1 MAKVMPFEGARVLV
15 TGGGSGF
22 GRLLACGAAQRGAS
36 EVVVWDLSAERAQAT
51 VDVIM
56 NHGCQAQAMVV
67 DVTDEAAVQAAA
79 GQTGAIDVLVNNA
92 GVVSGRALLDNS
104 ASSIER
110 TLQVNLHS
118 LFWVTRAFLGG
129 MIERNWG
136 CVVTVSSAAGLVGP
150 ARMTDYSASK
160 FGAFG
165 FNEALRNELRQ
176 QGSQV
181 RTLIV
186 APYYMS
192 TGMFDGVSTRFPMLL
207 PILRPTRVAAAALNA
222 IEAGRSV
229 LVLPW
234 FVNSLALLR
243 LMPVKMLDLMADFFG
258 INHGMDDFHG
268 RTGDRV

>member
-1 MAKVMPFEGARVLV
+1 MNKTLPFAGARVLV
-15 TGGGSGF
+15 TGGGSGL

-36 EVVVWDLSAERAQAT
+36 EVIVWDLSGDRAKAT
-51 VDVIM
+51 ADIIEG
-56 NHGCQAQAMVV
+56 HGCKASAMTV
-67 DVTDEAAVQAAA
+67 DVTDQAGVMAAA
-79 GQTGAIDVLVNNA
+79 EETGVIDVLINNA
-92 GVVSGRALLDNS
+92 GVVSGRALLENS
-104 ASSIER
+104 SASIER

-129 MIERNWG
+129 MIERDWG
-136 CVVTVSSAAGLVGP
+136 CVVTVASAAGLVGP

-192 TGMFDGVSTRFPMLL
+192 TGMFDGVTTRFAMLL
-207 PILRPTRVAAAALNA
+207 PILRPTKVAVSTLDA
-222 IEAGRSV
+222 IESGRSV

-234 FVNSLALLR
+234 FVNSMALLR
-243 LMPVKMLDLMADFFG
+243 LLPVRMLDFLADFFG

-268 RTGDRV
+268 RAGDRV

>member
-1 MAKVMPFEGARVLV
+1 MSKTIPFDGARVLV
-15 TGGGSGF
+15 TGGGSGL
-22 GRLLACGAAQRGAS
+22 GRLLACGAAQRGAA
-36 EVVVWDLSAERAQAT
+36 EVIVWDISEERAAAT
-51 VDVIM
+51 VAIIQK
-56 NHGCQAQAMVV
+56 HGCAASSMMV
-67 DVTDEAAVQAAA
+67 DVTDEAGVVAA
-79 GQTGAIDVLVNNA
+79 GEAVGGIDILINNA
-92 GVVSGRALLDNS
+92 GVVSGRPLLDNS
-104 ASSIER
+104 PSSIER

-129 MIERNWG
+129 MIDRNWG

-176 QGSQV
+176 QGSHV
-181 RTLIV
+181 HTLIV

-192 TGMFDGVSTRFPMLL
+192 TGMFDGVKTRFPILL
-207 PILRPTRVAAAALNA
+207 PILRPTKVAVSTLDA
-222 IEAGRSV
+222 IESGRSV
-229 LVLPW
+229 LQLPW

-243 LMPVKMLDLMADFFG
+243 LLPVKVLDVVADFFG

-268 RTGDRV
+268 RAGDRV